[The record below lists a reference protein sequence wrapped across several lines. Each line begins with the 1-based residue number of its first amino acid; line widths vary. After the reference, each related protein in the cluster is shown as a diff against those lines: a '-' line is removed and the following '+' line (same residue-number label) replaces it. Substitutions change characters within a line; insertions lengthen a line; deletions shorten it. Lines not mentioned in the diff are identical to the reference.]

1 MSGDSCCGDHQVVL
15 RWWHMSRTR
24 WISRWRCRGLSTVQR
39 SRQGGG
45 GNIGCPRASKA
56 LVTAG
61 QRPAGLPA
69 YPRHEAISH
78 TGEIFLKHSRSK
90 LIASATGMPHA
101 SPDEPDLAPACLHN
115 ADRYAL

>member
-1 MSGDSCCGDHQVVL
+1 M
-15 RWWHMSRTR
+15 
-24 WISRWRCRGLSTVQR
+24 QR

-56 LVTAG
+56 LVAAG

-69 YPRHEAISH
+69 YPPHEAISH

-90 LIASATGMPHA
+90 LIASATEMPMLVLMNLIWRRLAYTMLIGMR
-101 SPDEPDLAPACLHN
+101 SKLI
-115 ADRYAL
+115 RQ